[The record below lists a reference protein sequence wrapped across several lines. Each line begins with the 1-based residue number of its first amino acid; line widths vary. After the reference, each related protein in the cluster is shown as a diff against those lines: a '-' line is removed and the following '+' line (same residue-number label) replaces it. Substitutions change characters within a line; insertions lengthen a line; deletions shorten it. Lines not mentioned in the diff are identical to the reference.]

1 MPIFMEEDH
10 ASGKIEKMKI
20 HYAGAEL
27 VFKTEQSPIV
37 QEAYL
42 EEQKKKG
49 RVLWGNAIL
58 YSSRVPL
65 AGGHSDDISLLE
77 NPAQGWGWLAQK
89 GFDIIQTD
97 WTMHCVNYL
106 RENNYRK

>member
-1 MPIFMEEDH
+1 
-10 ASGKIEKMKI
+10 MKI
-20 HYAGAEL
+20 HYA
-27 VFKTEQSPIV
+27 EQNLCLRQSITDRA
-37 QEAYL
+37 EAYL
-42 EEQKKKG
+42 KNKEK
-49 RVLWGNAIL
+49 VVFMGNAIL

-77 NPAQGWGWLAQK
+77 DPAQGWGWLAQK

>member
-1 MPIFMEEDH
+1 M
-10 ASGKIEKMKI
+10 
-20 HYAGAEL
+20 
-27 VFKTEQSPIV
+27 

-65 AGGHSDDISLLE
+65 AGGHSDGISLLE
-77 NPAQGWGWLAQK
+77 DPAQGWGWLAQK

-97 WTMHCVNYL
+97 WAMHCVNYL

>member
-1 MPIFMEEDH
+1 
-10 ASGKIEKMKI
+10 MKI

-42 EEQKKKG
+42 EEQKKKVVFYG
-49 RVLWGNAIL
+49 ATRFCIPAVCRWQEGIL
-58 YSSRVPL
+58 MIF
-65 AGGHSDDISLLE
+65 HWLE
-77 NPAQGWGWLAQK
+77 DPAQGWGWLAQK

-97 WTMHCVNYL
+97 WAMHCVNYL

>member
-1 MPIFMEEDH
+1 M
-10 ASGKIEKMKI
+10 
-20 HYAGAEL
+20 
-27 VFKTEQSPIV
+27 FKTEQSPIV

-49 RVLWGNAIL
+49 RVLWGKAIL

-97 WTMHCVNYL
+97 WTGMVREYL
-106 RENNYRK
+106 KTKKLN